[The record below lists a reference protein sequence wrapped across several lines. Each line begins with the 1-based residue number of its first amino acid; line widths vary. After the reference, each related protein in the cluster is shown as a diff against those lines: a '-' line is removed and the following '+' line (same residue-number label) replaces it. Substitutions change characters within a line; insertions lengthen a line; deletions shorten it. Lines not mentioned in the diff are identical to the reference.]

1 MRVRQEQAADDV
13 QAAHSPQK
21 PRRQA
26 SGTSAAG
33 RQFRRRLKKTRRL
46 AMSVY
51 KTAGAPHSRV
61 RIAPTSAASTWVA
74 ASLEVRNTQ
83 GGYSSRADES
93 FCDQFEEIT
102 EKRRREERV
111 RNRP

>member
-46 AMSVY
+46 AMAVSQ
-51 KTAGAPHSRV
+51 TAGAPHSRGCGSL
-61 RIAPTSAASTWVA
+61 PTSAASTWVA
-74 ASLEVRNTQ
+74 ASLEGSQHTGRIFIA
-83 GGYSSRADES
+83 G
-93 FCDQFEEIT
+93 
-102 EKRRREERV
+102 RRIIL
-111 RNRP
+111 